1 MIAPGWLWA
10 DQKRGGEMVQALVL
24 VVLVTAVV
32 FWWRHQT
39 TQKKL
44 LAAPVARRAARSGYH
59 CVEVRTGN
67 YACAAAEQLGE
78 IRFLPNEAPSLPL
91 PGCSAQKCTCSFV
104 HYDDRR
110 DDERRNTYG
119 EWAGIPPDDEGE
131 RRATTERRK
140 SEENTTR
147 PTMGR

>member
-1 MIAPGWLWA
+1 LRQVGSGRIKKG
-10 DQKRGGEMVQALVL
+10 GGEMVQVLVL
-24 VVLVTAVV
+24 VLLVAAVV
-32 FWWRHQT
+32 LGWRHLA
-39 TQKKL
+39 TQKKP
-44 LAAPVARRAARSGYH
+44 LAAPAARRAARSGYH

-78 IRFLPNEAPSLPL
+78 VRFLPNEAPSLPL

-119 EWAGIPPDDEGE
+119 EWGSIPPDSTGE
-131 RRATTERRK
+131 RRAITGRRK
-140 SEENTTR
+140 SQENTIK